1 MTMSEVYV
9 TGASGQ
15 VGGEIQ
21 RLYPNATYLTR
32 NEVDLSSIES
42 IATYFKG
49 KKPKLIV
56 NCSAY
61 TQVDLAEKE
70 QELANKVNA
79 IAPGILAG
87 FCEKFIHFSTDYI
100 FDGQGFRPYRESDS
114 TGPTGIYG
122 KTKLAGEKAVL
133 TANSDAVVIRTSWV
147 YSDIGKNFVK
157 TMLKLGA
164 ERSELKVVGDQIGTP
179 TYAKDLANLVVQNG
193 IVNWNFKSGIYHYSN
208 EGVASWFDLAYEII
222 RIKKLSCR
230 VQPIKTEE
238 YPTSAKRPHFSV
250 LDKSKIKNELGIEI
264 PHWKESLEL
273 CLRKLS

>member
-1 MTMSEVYV
+1 MSEVYV